1 MAINKKDLLIKSKI
15 AEDGCGNETVDVAV
29 NEADND
35 VDNTSCTATF
45 YQALCVEFEATFKV
59 ELEDCHITDVTC
71 LGPCPS
77 AE

>member
-1 MAINKKDLLIKSKI
+1 MATNKKDLLMKRKTV
-15 AEDGCGNETVDVAV
+15 DDDCCNETVNA
-29 NEADND
+29 AAND
-35 VDNTSCTATF
+35 VENTSCTATF